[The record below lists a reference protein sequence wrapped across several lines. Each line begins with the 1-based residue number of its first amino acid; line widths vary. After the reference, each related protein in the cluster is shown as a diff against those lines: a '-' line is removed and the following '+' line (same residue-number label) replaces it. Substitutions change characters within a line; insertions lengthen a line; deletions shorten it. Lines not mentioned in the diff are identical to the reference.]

1 MNKEFSYS
9 FIIPHKNC
17 PDLLQRCVDSIPERE
32 DVQII
37 VIDDNSDAD
46 KKPSI
51 NRKGVEV
58 VLLDA
63 EHSKGAGR
71 ARNVG
76 LGHAKG
82 KWLLFAD
89 ADDYYTDFLPIL
101 LDKYIDDNTTDIVYL
116 NACMFDEND
125 DIRPFNTHLINNY
138 LNNVKGAE
146 MRLRYGMWTPWSR
159 MVKKS
164 IVDTNSICFDEL
176 PAGNDI
182 IFGLKCSRY
191 AKVIRVESEIIYK
204 YFKPRK
210 GSCTDKARDKMI
222 DTRLALICN
231 VIKFN
236 REVGYNSRTNL
247 FEIIIK
253 HLKQK
258 DVSFWVGIKLYTKY
272 LNLCEVSM
280 ISDICKFI
288 VKKGRFCFRD
298 VFGIMCTSKRV

>member
-1 MNKEFSYS
+1 MGIIFS

-17 PDLLQRCVDSIPERE
+17 PELLTRCVDSIPER
-32 DVQII
+32 DDIQII
-37 VIDDNSDAD
+37 VVDDNSDED

-51 NRKGVEV
+51 DRNCVEI

-76 LGHAKG
+76 LEHAKG

-89 ADDYYTDFLPIL
+89 ADDYYTDYLPYL
-101 LDKYIDDNTTDIVYL
+101 LDKYVDDLTTDIVYL
-116 NACMFDEND
+116 NAYMFNEDN

-146 MRLRYGMWTPWSR
+146 MNLRYGMWTPWSR

-164 IVDTNSICFDEL
+164 IVDANSICFDEL
-176 PAGNDI
+176 PAGNDV
-182 IFGLKCSRY
+182 IFGLNCSRY
-191 AKVIRVESEIIYK
+191 AKVIRVEDKVIYK

-210 GSCTDKARDKMI
+210 GSCTDESREKMI
-222 DTRLALICN
+222 DARLALRCN
-231 VIKFN
+231 IIKFN
-236 REVGYNSRTNL
+236 REVGYKAKKNL

-253 HLKQK
+253 YLRTK
-258 DVSFWVGIKLYTKY
+258 DASFLEGMKLYRKY

-280 ISDICKFI
+280 ITDICKFLI
-288 VKKGRFCFRD
+288 KKGK
-298 VFGIMCTSKRV
+298 IWA